1 MPQTFNLQSK
11 TKQTVVRIMVPIC
24 CIIQSS
30 VECMPSSHIMVPICC
45 IIQSSVVVF
54 LSFFFLQCLVSS
66 SVYFGSDE

>member
-11 TKQTVVRIMVPIC
+11 TKQTVVRIMVPIR

-30 VECMPSSHIMVPICC
+30 VECMLSSRIMVPICC

-54 LSFFFLQCLVSS
+54 FLSFFFTVFS
-66 SVYFGSDE
+66 F